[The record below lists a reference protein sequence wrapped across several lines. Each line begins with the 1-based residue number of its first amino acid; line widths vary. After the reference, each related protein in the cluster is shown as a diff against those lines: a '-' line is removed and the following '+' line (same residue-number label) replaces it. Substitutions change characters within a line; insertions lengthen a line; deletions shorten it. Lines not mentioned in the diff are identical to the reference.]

1 MKEIVKTLS
10 LLGFAL
16 TLLAPFAG
24 ADTIYDSEG
33 FEAPTFTTGPLNG
46 QNGWIGTGS
55 GGGIEPMVVTSPD
68 PVIDSQAVRMEIPD
82 IQGAASTL
90 DLPIADLVAAGY
102 DYITVSFD
110 IYRQTDSWLSN
121 LWWWWYDPGTP
132 TYGLQWDQPPPY
144 GETYPFGWDG
154 TGTPTVLDNWATVE
168 MTWDF
173 DSGLAMGYYDGQLI
187 TTVNITGISSLTGWA
202 FSLAHD
208 EGAGSGPDVAWLDNF
223 EIFATTGPTLL
234 VEPDPL
240 QAGQYALLTVVN
252 ANPTTTTYVAYSLVG
267 PGSTYIAP
275 LQVTLGIMNPVQAAG
290 SAQTDTYGTA
300 DWTVYVPPFA
310 AGRSVWLQSAQFQLV
325 TNVVA
330 TSVQ

>member
-1 MKEIVKTLS
+1 MAGGKTKPSGDAKFVMGRLQTEWDILQNFMVEQS
-10 LLGFAL
+10 VVAVEPLDFTWGEEAL
-16 TLLAPFAG
+16 P
-24 ADTIYDSEG
+24 YKYRY
-33 FEAPTFTTGPLNG
+33 TFTKPTLGRPSGKFQLKGFPL
-46 QNGWIGTGS
+46 
-55 GGGIEPMVVTSPD
+55 
-68 PVIDSQAVRMEIPD
+68 AHF
-82 IQGAASTL
+82 
-90 DLPIADLVAAGY
+90 PIKD
-102 DYITVSFD
+102 TVSFD